1 MATVVLTTV
10 GQLLGGPIG
19 AAIGAL
25 AGRAFDQAVLFKP
38 KGREGPRLTD
48 LAVQTSSYG
57 SQISALFGTIRVAG
71 TVIWAMNLKESREKS
86 GGGKGRPSVT
96 SYAYSA
102 SFAVALSS
110 RPIRAIRRIW
120 ADGNLLRGAAGDFK
134 TELGAMRVHL
144 GHEDQPVDP
153 LIASAQGVG
162 ETPAHRGV
170 AYVLFE
176 DLALGDY
183 GNRIP
188 SLTFEVEADEG
199 AVSIGAVAQALTGGA
214 VAGDGLATVAGYAA
228 SGGDAR
234 AALSPLVE
242 AHGLSL
248 AGDRLVADGEAA
260 AEVGGDALV
269 RAVNGKRREPA
280 ERRSAAA
287 DGVPVTLALRHHD
300 AARDYQAGVQKVT
313 RPGPGRIETGMDLP
327 AVIGPARARQLAAQ
341 RLDAAWAGRDEMTL
355 CCGWDALDLAPGA
368 MVTVAGEGGSW
379 RIEAREWEAMA
390 VVLTLRRAA
399 GGGAPSGEVASGGI
413 VREVDAPHG
422 PTILML
428 VDLPP
433 LGESAASGPVIVAAA
448 SGGAGWRRASLLSLS
463 DMGEATPLGRTAP
476 RAVMGVV
483 DVPPGVASS
492 LLIDRIG
499 AMEVSLLAQDMVL
512 ADAEEAALEA
522 GRNLAMVGREL
533 IQFARA
539 EAIGPARWRLSD
551 LRRGLRGTEWAMTEP
566 AAGAP
571 FLLLEEDRLFS
582 LPDALLSAPAVR
594 IAALGIG
601 DVEPAEAVV
610 AIDGAAIRPPS
621 PVHLAARDDGAGG
634 ASFSWTRRSRAGW
647 RWIDGVDAPLV
658 EEAERYMVALADGA
672 GIFRR
677 AQVAA
682 PTWTWDAA
690 ARAEDMAAGHGGPWT
705 FTVRQMGVRAIGRPA
720 VMTINP

>member
-10 GQLLGGPIG
+10 GSLLGGPIG

-25 AGRAFDQAVLFKP
+25 AGRAFDQAVLFRP

-57 SQISALFGTIRVAG
+57 SQVPALFGTMRVAG
-71 TVIWAMNLKESREKS
+71 TVIWATDLKETREKS

-134 TELGAMRVHL
+134 TELGAMRVYP
-144 GHEDQPVDP
+144 GGEDQTVDP

-170 AYVLFE
+170 AYALFE

-188 SLTFEVEADEG
+188 SLTFEVEADER
-199 AVSIGAVAQALTGGA
+199 AVSIGEMAEALTGGM
-214 VAGDGLATVAGYAA
+214 VAGDGLASVEGYAA

-234 AALSPLVE
+234 AAISPLVE

-248 AGDRLVADGEAA
+248 AGDRLVADVAA
-260 AEVGGDALV
+260 VAGIGGDALV

-313 RPGPGRIETGMDLP
+313 RPGPGRIEAGLDLP
-327 AVIGPARARQLAAQ
+327 AVIGPARARQLAGH

-355 CCGWDALDLAPGA
+355 CCGWDALDLMPGA
-368 MVTVAGEGGSW
+368 MVSVVGEAGNW

-390 VVLTLRRAA
+390 VILTLRRAA
-399 GGGAPSGEVASGGI
+399 GGNAPPGEVASGGI

-422 PTILML
+422 PTSLML
-428 VDLPP
+428 ADLPP
-433 LGESAASGPVIVAAA
+433 LGESAASGPAIIAAA
-448 SGGAGWRRASLLSLS
+448 SGGPGWRRATLLALS
-463 DMGEATPLGRTAP
+463 DTGEATPLGRTAP
-476 RAVMGVV
+476 RAAMGVV
-483 DVPPGVASS
+483 DAPPGVASS
-492 LLIDRIG
+492 LLVDRVSALEI
-499 AMEVSLLAQDMVL
+499 SLLAQDMVL
-512 ADAEEAALEA
+512 ANADEAALDA

-539 EAIGPARWRLSD
+539 EAIGPARWRLTD
-551 LRRGLRGTEWAMTEP
+551 LRRGMRGTEWAMAAL
-566 AAGAP
+566 AAGDP
-571 FLLLEEDRLFS
+571 FLLLEEERLFS
-582 LPDALLSAPAVR
+582 LPDALLSAPSVR

-601 DVEPAEAVV
+601 DVEPAEAVI
-610 AIDGAAIRPPS
+610 AIDGEAMRPPS

-634 ASFSWTRRSRAGW
+634 LSFNWTRRSRAGW
-647 RWIDGVDAPLV
+647 RWNDGVDAPLV
-658 EEAERYMVALADGA
+658 EEGERYAVELADGA
-672 GIFRR
+672 GLFRR

-682 PTWTWDAA
+682 PTWTWSAA
-690 ARAEDMAAGHGGPWT
+690 ARADDMAAGHGGPWT
-705 FTVRQMGVRAIGRPA
+705 LTVRQLGVRAIGRA
-720 VMTINP
+720 AAMTINP

>member
-10 GQLLGGPIG
+10 GSLLGGPIG
-19 AAIGAL
+19 AAVGAL
-25 AGRAFDQAVLFKP
+25 AGRAFDQAVLFRP
-38 KGREGPRLTD
+38 KGREGPRLGD

-57 SQISALFGTIRVAG
+57 SQVPALFGTIRVAG
-71 TVIWAMNLKESREKS
+71 TVIWATDLKETREKS

-134 TELGAMRVHL
+134 TELGAMRVHM
-144 GHEDQPVDP
+144 GHEDQTVDP

-188 SLTFEVEADEG
+188 SLTFEVEADDG
-199 AVSIGAVAQALTGGA
+199 AVSIGAMAQALTGGI
-214 VAGDGLATVAGYAA
+214 VAGDGLATVEGYAA

-234 AALSPLVE
+234 AAISPLVE

-248 AGDRLVADGEAA
+248 AGDRLAADGAA
-260 AEVGGDALV
+260 VAGIGGDALV
-269 RAVNGKRREPA
+269 RAVNGKRREPV

-313 RPGPGRIETGMDLP
+313 RPGPGRIEAGLDLP
-327 AVIGPARARQLAAQ
+327 AVIGPARARQLAGQ

-355 CCGWDALDLAPGA
+355 SCGWDALDLTPGA
-368 MVTVAGEGGSW
+368 MVIVAGEGGLW

-390 VVLTLRRAA
+390 VILTLRRAA
-399 GGGAPSGEVASGGI
+399 GGSAPLGEVASGGI

-422 PTILML
+422 PTSLML
-428 VDLPP
+428 ADLPP
-433 LGESAASGPVIVAAA
+433 LGESAASGPAIVAAA
-448 SGGAGWRRASLLSLS
+448 SGGPGWRRASLLALS
-463 DMGEATPLGRTAP
+463 DTGEATPLGRTAP
-476 RAVMGVV
+476 RAAMGVV
-483 DVPPGVASS
+483 DAPPGVASS
-492 LLIDRIG
+492 LLVDRVSALEI
-499 AMEVSLLAQDMVL
+499 SLLAQDTVL
-512 ADAEEAALEA
+512 ADADEAALDA

-539 EAIGPARWRLSD
+539 EAIGPARWRLTD
-551 LRRGLRGTEWAMTEP
+551 LRRGMRGTEWAM
-566 AAGAP
+566 AALTAGDP
-571 FLLLEEDRLFS
+571 FLLLEEERLFS
-582 LPDALLSAPAVR
+582 LPDALLSAPSVR

-601 DVEPAEAVV
+601 DVDPAEAVI
-610 AIDGAAIRPPS
+610 AIHGEAIRPPS

-634 ASFSWTRRSRAGW
+634 LSFNWTRRSRAGW

-658 EEAERYMVALADGA
+658 EEGERYAVELADGA
-672 GIFRR
+672 GLFRR

-682 PTWTWDAA
+682 PTWTWNAA
-690 ARAEDMAAGHGGPWT
+690 ARADDMAAGHGGPWT
-705 FTVRQMGVRAIGRPA
+705 FTVRQLGVRAIGRA
-720 VMTINP
+720 AAMMINP